1 MCLTPL
7 QVSFLFL
14 YVSYFLSA
22 SFFNLQDILLC
33 KEDCHPH
40 TSTYAGREGR
50 NHLQRSAGRAQ
61 ESEEGLVACPALPP
75 LCQVLSVTALVSLQ
89 LSSSG
94 QVNAISLSP
103 VLLYKG

>member
-7 QVSFLFL
+7 QVNLFL
-14 YVSYFLSA
+14 YVGYFLSA

-40 TSTYAGREGR
+40 TSTYFSREGR
-50 NHLQRSAGRAQ
+50 NHLQRSAGMAQ
-61 ESEEGLVACPALPP
+61 EHEEGLVACPVLLP
-75 LCQVLSVTALVSLQ
+75 LCQVLSVAALMSLQ

-103 VLLYKG
+103 VLLCKR